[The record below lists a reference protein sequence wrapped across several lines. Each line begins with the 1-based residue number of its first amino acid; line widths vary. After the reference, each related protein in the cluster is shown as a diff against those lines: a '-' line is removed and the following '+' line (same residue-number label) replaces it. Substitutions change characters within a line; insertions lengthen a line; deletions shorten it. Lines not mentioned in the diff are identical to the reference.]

1 MYMHI
6 YIYIYNTKFVGG
18 APLFMEGGA
27 LAPIFFSCSSNCWPK
42 TPYTKKIKKN
52 TEILKVSA
60 LVYLLYT
67 VTI

>member
-42 TPYTKKIKKN
+42 TPYTKKIKK
-52 TEILKVSA
+52 IRKFSKSA
-60 LVYLLYT
+60 P
-67 VTI
+67 